1 MTYEEIVKKIK
12 QVAGKIDKGA
22 IKEHVAIEVD
32 IEGEG
37 EGAFYVELNKDKVT
51 VEPYEYYDSD
61 CKIRVEAGTLMKLVT
76 GKIDVVKVLEDG
88 NIKIDGEIDKAIFL
102 FDILKTRV
110 NKKPSVSKKSGASK
124 KPVEKESDTKKT
136 V

>member
-61 CKIRVEAGTLMKLVT
+61 CKIRVEAQ
-76 GKIDVVKVLEDG
+76 
-88 NIKIDGEIDKAIFL
+88 
-102 FDILKTRV
+102 
-110 NKKPSVSKKSGASK
+110 
-124 KPVEKESDTKKT
+124 VETISTSEVPRLLSEFSNA
-136 V
+136 